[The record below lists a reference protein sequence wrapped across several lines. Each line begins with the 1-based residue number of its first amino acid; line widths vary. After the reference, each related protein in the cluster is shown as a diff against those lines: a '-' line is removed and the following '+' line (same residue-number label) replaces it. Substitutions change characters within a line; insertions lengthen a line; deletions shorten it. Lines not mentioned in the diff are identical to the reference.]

1 MSGNRQFCLV
11 LVAVGALA
19 GAGVWLGS
27 DRSPVPETPVLPAR
41 DEQPPTKL
49 VSRYRSVFESEFS
62 GSASCQECHI
72 AEARSFNQTPH
83 SHSLEMVIAEDEPS
97 DVEFAHAASRRAYRV
112 FRRDGELWHQEIA
125 NDDQGEISLGE
136 FPVAWRIG
144 SGHHSRSYLID
155 VDGYLFESPVTWYS
169 ATDSWGMSPG
179 YDFRDHEGFSRA
191 AHEGCVQCHAS
202 RVESAENSTHHLNII
217 EPSIGCES
225 CHGPGAMHVRERT
238 SEVSI
243 VGEFDDTIVRPGEQ
257 SREIN
262 EAICARC
269 HLRGAGWSNVRGRS
283 SIDFRPGLL
292 MTDFRVDFAPE
303 NATGEMKVV
312 GHFEQMH
319 ASRCYIESDTL
330 TCTTCHNPHAAPS
343 AEMKVEYYQRKCL
356 SCHESEDSGCTLPE
370 PERLAESPVDNC
382 VACHMPES
390 GTDIP
395 HFSFTH
401 HCIAI
406 RHPRQHDDQKEE
418 TLSKLVP
425 IGDVSR
431 LSGLDLER
439 CLGRAWLRYGDSLKT
454 RERFA
459 AFDKAATRLHRVY
472 QAGMQ
477 DAGVSGGLAYL
488 HWIKRDPVCIDF
500 AQQALSSPDCT
511 AKIRSDSLIVL
522 GDMHFERGD
531 VEAAESAFDEL
542 TRLRLRYT
550 DWQMLGICRARLGK
564 IDEAILALQ
573 AAVKLK
579 PGSVEL
585 HLLLATILNTAGQKS
600 LAETHRKIALRLE
613 KQLAADSQQNR
624 WPESTPSANH
634 RRP

>member
-1 MSGNRQFCLV
+1 MLMSGKRQFRLACLV
-11 LVAVGALA
+11 AGSLA
-19 GAGVWLGS
+19 GAGIWLSSGT
-27 DRSPVPETPVLPAR
+27 SPVPETPVLPAR
-41 DEQPPTKL
+41 DEQPATKL
-49 VSRYRSVFESEFS
+49 ASRYRSVFASEFS

-72 AEARSFNQTPH
+72 AESRSFNAT
-83 SHSLEMVIAEDEPS
+83 SHSRSLERVRPEVEPP
-97 DVEFAHAASRRAYRV
+97 DVEFAHAASRRSYRV
-112 FRRDGELWHQEIA
+112 FRRDGELWHREFA

-169 ATDSWGMSPG
+169 VTDSWGVSPG

-191 AHEGCVQCHAS
+191 AHEGCIQCHAAS
-202 RVESAENSTHHLNII
+202 VQAFGNSTHRLKLI

-225 CHGPGAMHVRERT
+225 CHGPGALHVRERT

-243 VGEFDDTIVRPGEQ
+243 VGNFDDTIVHPGKQ

-283 SIDFRPGLL
+283 SNDFRPGLL
-292 MTDFRVDFAPE
+292 MTDFRVDFAPQ
-303 NATGEMKVV
+303 NSTGEMKVV

-356 SCHESEDSGCTLPE
+356 SCHESKDSGCTLPE
-370 PERLAESPVDNC
+370 PERLAESPADNC

-401 HCIAI
+401 HRIAI
-406 RHPRQHDDQKEE
+406 RHSRQVDGQQEE
-418 TLSKLVP
+418 SLSALVP

-431 LSGLDLER
+431 LSTLDLER
-439 CLGRAWLRYGDSLKT
+439 CLGRAWLRYGDSLTT
-454 RERFA
+454 RTRFA
-459 AFDKAATRLHRVY
+459 AFDEAARRLHRVF

-488 HWIKRDPVCIDF
+488 HWIKRDPLCIEF
-500 AQQALSSPDCT
+500 AKQALRSPECT
-511 AKIRSDSLIVL
+511 AEIRSDSLIVL
-522 GDMHFERGD
+522 GDMHFELGNIA
-531 VEAAESAFDEL
+531 AAETAFDEL
-542 TRLRLRYT
+542 TKIRLRYT

-564 IDEAILALQ
+564 IDEAILAFQ
-573 AAVKLK
+573 TAVKLK

-585 HLLLATILNTAGQKS
+585 RLLLATALNTAGHKS
-600 LAETHRKIALRLE
+600 LAETHRSTAMRLE
-613 KQLAADSQQNR
+613 KQLAADSLRNR
-624 WPESTPSANH
+624 
-634 RRP
+634 

>member
-531 VEAAESAFDEL
+531 MEAAESAFDEL

>member
-1 MSGNRQFCLV
+1 MSGKRQFCLI

-19 GAGVWLGS
+19 GAGIWLSS
-27 DRSPVPETPVLPAR
+27 DRSPVPETPVLPAS
-41 DEQPPTKL
+41 DEPPPTKL

-62 GSASCQECHI
+62 GNASCQECHI
-72 AEARSFNQTPH
+72 AEARSFSHTPH
-83 SHSLEMVIAEDEPS
+83 SRSLERIRPQEEPS
-97 DVEFAHAASRRAYRV
+97 DVEFEHAVSRRAYKV
-112 FRRDGELWHQEIA
+112 FRRDGELWHREFTS
-125 NDDQGEISLGE
+125 DEQGEISLGE

-144 SGHHSRSYLID
+144 SGHHSRSYLTD

-169 ATDSWGMSPG
+169 ATGSWGLSPG

-191 AHEGCVQCHAS
+191 AHEGCIQCHAS
-202 RVESAENSTHHLNII
+202 RVESAKNSTHHLNIV

-225 CHGPGAMHVRERT
+225 CHGPGSLHVRERT

-243 VGEFDDTIVRPGEQ
+243 VGEFDDTIVHPGKQ
-257 SREIN
+257 SRELN

-283 SIDFRPGLL
+283 SRDFRPGLL
-292 MTDFRVDFAPE
+292 MTDFRVDFAPKD
-303 NATGEMKVV
+303 ATGEMKVV

-330 TCTTCHNPHAAPS
+330 TCTTCHNPHAAPP
-343 AEMKVEYYQRKCL
+343 ADMKVQFYRRKCL
-356 SCHESEDSGCTLPE
+356 SCHEAEDGGCTLPE
-370 PERLAESPVDNC
+370 PERLAESLADNC
-382 VACHMPES
+382 VTCHMPES

-401 HCIAI
+401 HRIAI
-406 RHPRQHDDQKEE
+406 RHARQVDDQQEE
-418 TLSKLVP
+418 RLSTLVP

-431 LSGLDLER
+431 LSALDLER

-454 RERFA
+454 RARGA
-459 AFDKAATRLHRVY
+459 AFAEAAQRLHRVY
-472 QAGMQ
+472 QAGIQ

-500 AQQALSSPDCT
+500 AQQALRSPECT
-511 AKIRSDSLIVL
+511 AEIRSDSLIVL

-531 VEAAESAFDEL
+531 MVAAESAFDEL

-564 IDEAILALQ
+564 IDEAILAFQ
-573 AAVKLK
+573 TAVKLK

-585 HLLLATILNTAGQKS
+585 HFLLANVLNTAGQKS
-600 LAETHRKIALRLE
+600 LAEEHRKTAMRLE
-613 KQLAADSQQNR
+613 KKLTGDILQAQ
-624 WPESTPSANH
+624 
-634 RRP
+634 